1 MQVKVR
7 DIKSNPTAYQTVDN
21 HNKSFCLA
29 VIKTVSAFTHRVGMT
44 IAV

>member
-7 DIKSNPTAYQTVDN
+7 DTKSSAAAYQSLDN

-29 VIKTVSAFTHRVGMT
+29 AIKKVLAFKHRVG
-44 IAV
+44 IKIVG

>member
-7 DIKSNPTAYQTVDN
+7 DTKSNAAAYQSVDN

-29 VIKTVSAFTHRVGMT
+29 VIKTGLAFKHRAGMT
-44 IAV
+44 IAR